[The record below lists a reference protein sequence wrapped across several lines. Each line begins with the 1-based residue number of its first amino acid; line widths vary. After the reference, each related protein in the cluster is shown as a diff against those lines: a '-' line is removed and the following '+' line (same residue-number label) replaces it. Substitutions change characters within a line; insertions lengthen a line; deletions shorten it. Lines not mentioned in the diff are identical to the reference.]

1 MKKQMILLFTSIMLV
16 FNSYGQIEDFESET
30 IFLHTNET
38 TFVTGETLLYKIY
51 CMNANSKELRKL
63 HILNL

>member
-38 TFVTGETLLYKIY
+38 TFVTGETLLYI
-51 CMNANSKELRKL
+51 NQSQ
-63 HILNL
+63 